1 MPYLIITIHVVVKQQ
16 QACAA
21 ALQPRF
27 AASRSP
33 PAAGPTAPESAAWH
47 HRQWAAKRTCRS
59 PVSCNLPQNADVT
72 AVSAHLVCITHPFHP
87 FAGQQLVCVGER
99 YNRSGKRLLLR
110 VDDGTICSVPPQW
123 TDIAVP
129 DPEVLMGQGRA
140 LFRVADLV
148 ELARLVTRLS
158 AEKGAEAPVGCKDKS
173 AADVKQFV
181 PQ

>member
-1 MPYLIITIHVVVKQQ
+1 V
-16 QACAA
+16 
-21 ALQPRF
+21 R
-27 AASRSP
+27 
-33 PAAGPTAPESAAWH
+33 
-47 HRQWAAKRTCRS
+47 
-59 PVSCNLPQNADVT
+59 
-72 AVSAHLVCITHPFHP
+72 LVRITHPFHP
-87 FAGQQLVCVGER
+87 LAGQQLICVGER
-99 YNRSGKRLLLR
+99 WNRSGKRLLLR

-123 TDIAVP
+123 TDIAAP